1 MEKKLSFNEVL
12 PMEELAPVELD
23 AIVGG
28 NAIKIVGTY
37 GNHCSCGDTTH
48 TTQTSDSTSV
58 KKPYVVFFDGGEW
71 IAVIN
76 NPLFMLE
83 HIL

>member
-28 NAIKIVGTY
+28 NAIKIIGAK
-37 GNHCSCGDTTH
+37 GDNCSCGN
-48 TTQTSDSTSV
+48 TTQTTQTTGSTSV
-58 KKPYVVFFDGGEW
+58 QKP
-71 IAVIN
+71 
-76 NPLFMLE
+76 
-83 HIL
+83 

>member
-12 PMEELAPVELD
+12 PMDELAPVELD

-37 GNHCSCGDTTH
+37 GHNCSCGDTTQ

-58 KKPYVVFFDGGEW
+58 KKP
-71 IAVIN
+71 
-76 NPLFMLE
+76 
-83 HIL
+83 

>member
-28 NAIKIVGTY
+28 NAIKIVGT
-37 GNHCSCGDTTH
+37 NSHHCSCGDTTK
-48 TTQTSDSTSV
+48 TTQTSDSTFV
-58 KKPYVVFFDGGEW
+58 KKP
-71 IAVIN
+71 
-76 NPLFMLE
+76 
-83 HIL
+83 

>member
-28 NAIKIVGTY
+28 NAIKIVGAK
-37 GNHCSCGDTTH
+37 GDHCSCGNTTH
-48 TTQTSDSTSV
+48 TTQTTDSTSV
-58 KKPYVVFFDGGEW
+58 QKP
-71 IAVIN
+71 
-76 NPLFMLE
+76 
-83 HIL
+83 

>member
-1 MEKKLSFNEVL
+1 MEKKLGFNEVL

-28 NAIKIVGTY
+28 NAIKIVGTN
-37 GNHCSCGDTTH
+37 GHHCSCGDTTQ

-58 KKPYVVFFDGGEW
+58 KKP
-71 IAVIN
+71 
-76 NPLFMLE
+76 
-83 HIL
+83 

>member
-28 NAIKIVGTY
+28 NAIKIVGTN
-37 GNHCSCGDTTH
+37 GHHCT
-48 TTQTSDSTSV
+48 DSTSV
-58 KKPYVVFFDGGEW
+58 KKP
-71 IAVIN
+71 
-76 NPLFMLE
+76 
-83 HIL
+83 

>member
-28 NAIKIVGTY
+28 NAIKIIGAKGDNCEAVETQHKQPKPPVQHLY
-37 GNHCSCGDTTH
+37 RNH
-48 TTQTSDSTSV
+48 
-58 KKPYVVFFDGGEW
+58 K
-71 IAVIN
+71 
-76 NPLFMLE
+76 
-83 HIL
+83 

>member
-28 NAIKIVGTY
+28 NAIKIVGTN
-37 GNHCSCGDTTH
+37 GRLLL
-48 TTQTSDSTSV
+48 STIHS
-58 KKPYVVFFDGGEW
+58 
-71 IAVIN
+71 
-76 NPLFMLE
+76 LC
-83 HIL
+83 

>member
-1 MEKKLSFNEVL
+1 MEKKLSSNEVL

-37 GNHCSCGDTTH
+37 GHHCSCGDTTK

-58 KKPYVVFFDGGEW
+58 KKP
-71 IAVIN
+71 
-76 NPLFMLE
+76 
-83 HIL
+83 

>member
-28 NAIKIVGTY
+28 NAIKIVGTK
-37 GNHCSCGDTTH
+37 GDHCSCENTTH
-48 TTQTSDSTSV
+48 TTQTSDSTS
-58 KKPYVVFFDGGEW
+58 
-71 IAVIN
+71 
-76 NPLFMLE
+76 LE
-83 HIL
+83 EP

>member
-37 GNHCSCGDTTH
+37 GHHCNCGDTTK

-58 KKPYVVFFDGGEW
+58 KKP
-71 IAVIN
+71 
-76 NPLFMLE
+76 
-83 HIL
+83 

>member
-28 NAIKIVGTY
+28 NAIKIVGTI
-37 GNHCSCGDTTH
+37 GTNGHHCSCGDTTK

-58 KKPYVVFFDGGEW
+58 KKP
-71 IAVIN
+71 
-76 NPLFMLE
+76 
-83 HIL
+83 

>member
-28 NAIKIVGTY
+28 NAIKIVGTN
-37 GNHCSCGDTTH
+37 GHHCSCG

-58 KKPYVVFFDGGEW
+58 KKP
-71 IAVIN
+71 
-76 NPLFMLE
+76 
-83 HIL
+83 